1 MAVAVAS
8 SQYALALK
16 GTPKSKPVS
25 RWPLCFS
32 SLLLNTQG
40 KLLRNWLVK
49 LSPAVRGTDK
59 AIRHSGAS
67 VLASHAT
74 AHFQPRWIKRG
85 KGDRREK
92 KPRR

>member
-16 GTPKSKPVS
+16 GTPKSKPAS

-49 LSPAVRGTDK
+49 LSPAVRRKCFSNSRPSAFSAEVDK
-59 AIRHSGAS
+59 ERQG
-67 VLASHAT
+67 
-74 AHFQPRWIKRG
+74 R
-85 KGDRREK
+85 
-92 KPRR
+92 